1 MKMRPAR
8 SFERAITQI
17 ISALGEETAANTVG
31 RSASL
36 VRKWSDPDNSAMPSI
51 EQALALDRAFVK
63 MKLEPAPIH
72 AVYLHRLENAYNGM
86 GAETETMVMA
96 LFNLHASIGLMTR
109 TLAELME
116 ETDPHEINLSSKI
129 ELTPFNKESLLAEI
143 EKVSEE
149 LSDFEKSVRSH

>member
-1 MKMRPAR
+1 MKIRPAR

-17 ISALGEETAANTVG
+17 IRAIGEEAAANAVG

-51 EQALALDRAFVK
+51 KQALALDRAFVK

-72 AVYLHRLENAYNGM
+72 AVYLHRLEKAFNGV

-96 LFNLHASIGLMTR
+96 LFHLHASIGLMTR
-109 TLAELME
+109 TLAEIME
-116 ETDPHEINLSSKI
+116 EADSGKIDLSSKI
-129 ELTPFNKESLLAEI
+129 KLTNANKESLLAQI
-143 EKVSEE
+143 EKVAEE